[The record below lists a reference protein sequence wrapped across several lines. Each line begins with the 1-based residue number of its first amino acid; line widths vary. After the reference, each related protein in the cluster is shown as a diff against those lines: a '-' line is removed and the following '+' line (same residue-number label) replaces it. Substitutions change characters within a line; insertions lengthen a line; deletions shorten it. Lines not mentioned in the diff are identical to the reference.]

1 MIKLPQKKT
10 KCLLIHPKF
19 SPYSFWN
26 FVEVS
31 KIVGAKYQAAPL
43 GLMTVAALLPQEWE
57 IKLIDTNVE
66 PLLDEHF
73 EWADLVFTGG
83 MLPQQI
89 GILDIINLSHQRN
102 KPVFVGGPDPT
113 SQPHLYQSAD
123 YLVLGEGEVTIPIFL
138 NDLANGSKSGEYVT
152 SEYADMTRAVVP
164 RFDLINFDNYIHLNI
179 QFTRGCPFNCEFC
192 DIIELYGRKPRSK
205 TPEQMVKE
213 IQTLYDLNYR
223 GHIDIVDDN
232 FIGNKKQVKETLR
245 AIKEWSKL
253 NNYPF
258 YYGTEASI
266 NLADDD
272 ELLQL
277 MRDVDFRLVFTG
289 LETPEDDV
297 LEKVNKKINMNRS
310 VVEATKKI
318 SSYGMVV
325 NAGFI
330 VGFDNENGQTA
341 KRMNEFIQD
350 TGICVAML
358 GLMYALP
365 NTKLTKR
372 LQQEG
377 RLFEEFSI
385 FTDNKTQI
393 DQASSGLNF
402 ITLRPRKDIL
412 RDFINVISYIY
423 KPEHYYERVIST
435 CLNLKVTNK
444 YKHNFK
450 MTFNN
455 LRSFSRIVRKVGFN
469 RTTGKSFWKMFFTVI
484 LKNPKAI
491 EWGVSLSAMF
501 IHFYKH
507 SNFVIDL
514 TNKQIDSIDEYGE
527 DIYNKNRMNVKEK
540 MVANYAE

>member
-1 MIKLPQKKT
+1 
-10 KCLLIHPKF
+10 
-19 SPYSFWN
+19 
-26 FVEVS
+26 
-31 KIVGAKYQAAPL
+31 
-43 GLMTVAALLPQEWE
+43 
-57 IKLIDTNVE
+57 
-66 PLLDEHF
+66 
-73 EWADLVFTGG
+73 
-83 MLPQQI
+83 
-89 GILDIINLSHQRN
+89 
-102 KPVFVGGPDPT
+102 
-113 SQPHLYQSAD
+113 
-123 YLVLGEGEVTIPIFL
+123 
-138 NDLANGSKSGEYVT
+138 
-152 SEYADMTRAVVP
+152 
-164 RFDLINFDNYIHLNI
+164 
-179 QFTRGCPFNCEFC
+179 
-192 DIIELYGRKPRSK
+192 
-205 TPEQMVKE
+205 MVKE
-213 IQTLYDLNYR
+213 LQALYDLNYS

-245 AIKEWSKL
+245 AIKEWTKT

-258 YYGTEASI
+258 YFGTEASI

-289 LETPEDDV
+289 LETPEDEV
-297 LEKVNKKINMNRS
+297 LEKVSKKINMNRS
-310 VVEATKKI
+310 IVEATKKI

-330 VGFDNENGQTA
+330 IGFDNENGQTA

-372 LQQEG
+372 LKLEG

-402 ITLRPRKDIL
+402 ITMRPRKDIL
-412 RDFINVISYIY
+412 KDFIEVISYIY

-450 MTFNN
+450 KTFKN
-455 LRSFSRIVRKVGFN
+455 LRSFSRILRRVGFN
-469 RTTGKSFWKMFFTVI
+469 RTTGKSFWKMFFTVL

-491 EWGVSLSAMF
+491 EWGVSFSAMF

-514 TNKQIDSIDEYGE
+514 TNQQIDSIDEYGE
-527 DIYNKNRMNVKEK
+527 DIYNQKRMNMTEAKV
-540 MVANYAE
+540 VNYTE

>member
-1 MIKLPQKKT
+1 MIKLLQKRT
-10 KCLLIHPKF
+10 RCLLIHPKF

-66 PLLDEHF
+66 SLLDEHF

-89 GILDIINLSHQRN
+89 GILDIITLSHQRN
-102 KPVFVGGPDPT
+102 KPVVVGGPDPT

-138 NDLANGSKSGEYVT
+138 NDLANGSKGGEYKT
-152 SEYADMTRAVVP
+152 SEYADMTKAVVP

-192 DIIELYGRKPRSK
+192 DIVELYGRKPRSK

-289 LETPEDDV
+289 LETPEDEV
-297 LEKVNKKINMNRS
+297 LEKVSKKINMNRS
-310 VVEATKKI
+310 IVEATKKI

-330 VGFDNENGQTA
+330 IGFDNENGQTA

-372 LQQEG
+372 LQLEG

-412 RDFINVISYIY
+412 RDFVDVISYIY

-450 MTFNN
+450 KTFKN
-455 LRSFSRIVRKVGFN
+455 LRSFSRILRRVGFN
-469 RTTGKSFWKMFFTVI
+469 RTTGKSFWKMFFTVL

-514 TNKQIDSIDEYGE
+514 TNQQIDSIDEYGE
-527 DIYNKNRMNVKEK
+527 DIYNQKRMNMTGAKV
-540 MVANYAE
+540 VNYAE

>member
-1 MIKLPQKKT
+1 MIKLLQKKIR
-10 KCLLIHPKF
+10 CLLIHPKF

-66 PLLDEHF
+66 PLLNEHF
-73 EWADLVFTGG
+73 EWADLIFTGG

-89 GILDIINLSHQRN
+89 GILDIITLAHQRN
-102 KPVFVGGPDPT
+102 KPVVVGGPDPT

-138 NDLANGSKSGEYVT
+138 NDLANGIKSGEYVT
-152 SEYADMTRAVVP
+152 SEYADMTKAVVP

-192 DIIELYGRKPRSK
+192 DIVELYGRKPRSK
-205 TPEQMVKE
+205 TPAQMVKE
-213 IQTLYDLNYR
+213 LQALYDLNYR

-245 AIKEWSKL
+245 AIKAWTKK

-258 YYGTEASI
+258 YFGTETSI

-310 VVEATKKI
+310 IVEATKKI

-330 VGFDNENGQTA
+330 IGFDNENGQTA
-341 KRMNEFIQD
+341 KRMNAFIQD

-365 NTKLTKR
+365 NTKLTER
-372 LQQEG
+372 LQREG

-412 RDFINVISYIY
+412 TDFIDVISYIY
-423 KPEHYYERVIST
+423 HPKHYYERVIST

-444 YKHNFK
+444 HKYNFRK
-450 MTFNN
+450 TMKN
-455 LRSFSRIVRKVGFN
+455 LRSFSRILRNVGFN
-469 RTTGKSFWKMFFTVI
+469 KTTGMQFWKMFFTVL

-514 TNKQIDSIDEYGE
+514 TNKQIDCIEEHGE
-527 DIYNKNRMNVKEK
+527 DIYNQNRMNMNEAKVS
-540 MVANYAE
+540 NYSK

>member
-1 MIKLPQKKT
+1 
-10 KCLLIHPKF
+10 
-19 SPYSFWN
+19 
-26 FVEVS
+26 
-31 KIVGAKYQAAPL
+31 
-43 GLMTVAALLPQEWE
+43 MTVAALLPQEWE

-73 EWADLVFTGG
+73 EWANLVFTGG

-89 GILDIINLSHQRN
+89 GILDIITLSHQKH
-102 KPVFVGGPDPT
+102 KPVVVGGPDPT

-138 NDLANGSKSGEYVT
+138 NDLANGSKSGEYKT
-152 SEYADMTRAVVP
+152 SEYADMTKAVVP
-164 RFDLINFDNYIHLNI
+164 RFDLIKFNNYIHLNI

-192 DIIELYGRKPRSK
+192 DIVELYGRKPRSK

-213 IQTLYDLNYR
+213 LQALYDLNYR

-245 AIKEWSKL
+245 AIKEWTKK
-253 NNYPF
+253 NKYPF
-258 YYGTEASI
+258 YFGTEASI

-277 MRDVDFRLVFTG
+277 MREVDFRLVFTG
-289 LETPEDDV
+289 LETSEDEV
-297 LEKVNKKINMNRS
+297 LEKVNKKVNMNRS

-330 VGFDNENGQTA
+330 IGFDNENGQTA
-341 KRMNEFIQD
+341 KRMNGFIQD

-365 NTKLTKR
+365 NTMLTRR
-372 LQQEG
+372 LKKEG

-402 ITLRPRKDIL
+402 ITLRPRKNIL
-412 RDFINVISYIY
+412 RDFVDVLSYIY
-423 KPEHYYERVIST
+423 KPEHYYERILHT
-435 CLNLKVTNK
+435 CLNLNVTNK

-450 MTFNN
+450 KTLKN

-469 RTTGKSFWKMFFTVI
+469 GTTGKQFWKMFFTVL

-491 EWGVSLSAMF
+491 EWAVSLSAMF

-514 TNKQIDSIDEYGE
+514 TNQQIDYVDEYGE
-527 DIYNKNRMNVKEK
+527 DIYNQKRMNMTETK
-540 MVANYAE
+540 VAIYAE